1 MASSPDATTA
11 PYACNAGSHFDA
23 GFADTIDAIVGGRW
37 FGTFFPDAHATG
49 KALDGNASTDA
60 RLRWTSQSWLT
71 WLYAQ
76 DCAPD
81 AGLPC
86 PDAASLAAFNESV
99 QNQWI
104 TWHGAP
110 FNAET
115 ALLTSGALTEA
126 IRLTHRVDDLYGM
139 PRKRVVSIRDV
150 PFLTRAAIPQLV
162 AAGINTVSVGVNG
175 GSRPP
180 NLPKA
185 FVWRDE
191 ASGTSVRVLLLQGG
205 YGGLHGI
212 GPPAIANLFDVIVV
226 PGLSTA
232 LVVDWAGDNSP
243 PKTPTQL
250 AADWGHLQTQFPG
263 AAIVPGTFED
273 FAAAMDAMPGVED
286 GLPVITSEVG
296 ETWIFGAGADPV
308 RTARMR
314 GAFRALAS
322 CRAAGQCDSDKDPAV
337 RNATGWMLRAAEH
350 TDGLDH
356 KSTITPRE
364 ALHANYSNAEFHAI
378 ARGSPSADPALVGKY
393 ERLATSWVRQRD
405 WSLNFALQALRPPG
419 KPEHPLAADI
429 AAEWAANEPHVPP
442 QARGSPGNATWVPA
456 SAVGGLTW
464 TLGGWRLRINAS
476 TGAICEATAANN
488 ARQWVNGTAS
498 PGRELAALEY
508 MTLDWADFENYE
520 AYFNYVSVANLLI
533 GPTTGGVDF
542 DDQVLY
548 GIAAANATHKVVR
561 PTLRGVWVVPSARE
575 GAQATLQS
583 QRAASPT
590 ASLVLD
596 LVMPQPSVL
605 QAGAFARIFVTVSA
619 PASSATAA
627 GAGAGA
633 GAAGGAGLPLDIS
646 VQGFNKTST
655 RLPEAL
661 FLRFAPDRP
670 AAAEQASKAAEA
682 SAVASGKAGLEAAM
696 DALGGAQ
703 AHSRSRRLSPG
714 ARRAAASQARSDRHA
729 AAARSADEQAA
740 KGWCMCKLERWL
752 SPWPIPWGGSTRLHA
767 VSDDGIAYSPRL
779 DDGGS
784 VQPGAWAHGATVG
797 AAITSQAVDQC
808 AAAWPAG
815 SAPSSGGTWLQIRS
829 LDAAVASFGRPTP
842 LPVSTTSPPAFGDG
856 VSFILHNN
864 AWATNYAAFIGK
876 PMPAGGPQEDS
887 FKWRF
892 QIASH
897 AAPDTAGQQ

>member
-1 MASSPDATTA
+1 M
-11 PYACNAGSHFDA
+11 
-23 GFADTIDAIVGGRW
+23 GGRW
-37 FGTFFPDAHATG
+37 FSTFFPDAHATG
-49 KALDGNASTDA
+49 KALEGNSSTNA
-60 RLRWTSQSWLT
+60 RLRWTAQSWLT

-76 DCAPD
+76 DCAPN

-115 ALLTSGALTEA
+115 ALFTSGALTEA
-126 IRLTHRVDDLYGM
+126 IRLTHRVDDLFRV

-150 PFLTRAAIPQLV
+150 PFLTRSAIPQLV

-185 FVWRDE
+185 FVWRDM

-205 YGGLHGI
+205 YGGLHGQ

-243 PKTPTQL
+243 PKSPSQL
-250 AADWGHLQTQFPG
+250 AADWDHLEAQFPG

-273 FAAAMDAMPGVED
+273 FAGAMDAMPGVED
-286 GLPVITSEVG
+286 GLPVVTSEVG
-296 ETWIFGAGADPV
+296 ETWIFGAGADPI

-314 GAFRALAS
+314 GAYRALAR
-322 CRAAGQCDSDKDPAV
+322 CRAAGQCDSNKDPAV

-378 ARGSPSADPALVGKY
+378 ARGAPSADPELVGKY

-405 WSLNFALQALRPPG
+405 WSLNFAMQALRPASAPA
-419 KPEHPLAADI
+419 HPLAADM
-429 AAEWAANEPHVPP
+429 AAEWAATEPEVPP
-442 QARGSPGNATWVPA
+442 QAKGSPGNATWFPA
-456 SAVGGLTW
+456 SGVGGMTW
-464 TLGGWRLRINAS
+464 TLGGWRLAINAS
-476 TGAICEATAANN
+476 TGAICEAAASNS
-488 ARQWVNGTAS
+488 ARQWANGTAA
-498 PGRELAALEY
+498 PGRELAAVEY
-508 MTLDWADFENYE
+508 LTLDWTDFENYE
-520 AYFNYVSVANLLI
+520 AYFNYISVANLLI

-561 PTLRGVWVVPSARE
+561 PTLRGLWVVPAAR
-575 GAQATLQS
+575 GSLRGPLQHPPD
-583 QRAASPT
+583 AAST
-590 ASLVLD
+590 ASSLVLD
-596 LVMPQPSVL
+596 LVMPQQSVV
-605 QAGAFARIFVTVSA
+605 QAGAFARVFVTVSA
-619 PASSATAA
+619 PGAAAAPSSSALPTSPAAATAA
-627 GAGAGA
+627 GAAGGVGTSS
-633 GAAGGAGLPLDIS
+633 GAALPLDLS

-670 AAAEQASKAAEA
+670 AAAEQASQAAEA
-682 SAVASGKAGLEAAM
+682 AAVASGRAGVDAAM
-696 DALGGAQ
+696 AALSRTEAP
-703 AHSRSRRLSPG
+703 SRSRRLSTG
-714 ARRAAASQARSDRHA
+714 ARQAAAAQARSDLHG
-729 AAARSADEQAA
+729 AAARGADEQAA

-767 VSDDGIAYSPRL
+767 VSDDGVAYSPRL

-784 VQPGAWAHGATVG
+784 VQPGAWANGATVG
-797 AAITSQAVDQC
+797 AAITSQTIDRC

-815 SAPSSGGTWLQIRS
+815 SAPSSGGAWLQIRS

-892 QIASH
+892 QMTSH
-897 AAPDTAGQQ
+897 AAPDAGTQQ